1 MITALTGILKH
12 IAEDR
17 IGLSVG
23 PLVIEL
29 LIPAADVPLLE
40 GREDEE
46 ITFHTSMYI
55 EGDMSGG
62 AAVPR
67 IIGFLRPSDRD
78 FFHQFITVKGIGP
91 KKALKLIQDHGTAKN
106 VIANADKLSGKLAEC
121 VKAFA
126 PKYELTRQLVTL
138 RKDTP
143 IEFDLRDCDTSRLR
157 LTRLQAV
164 FEELGF
170 TRLKDQ
176 LAALLAERGDTA
188 QPDDTVPVA
197 KPAPDLFLSA
207 ADCLGVA
214 PAACLVFEDSPNG
227 ILAARAAG
235 MRCVVVPGAITSRL
249 TLPPADLVLASL
261 DALPLDEIVAR
272 VSSTPL

>member
-91 KKALKLIQDHGTAKN
+91 KKALKAMMLPAAEVAHAIELKDAGTLTKLPMIGRRAAEQIIAELAGKVGRFVSTGIAALPRRRAGAALSAVEEDAVSALVALGERRADAEGLLDRVKSSGTATP
-106 VIANADKLSGKLAEC
+106 AE
-121 VKAFA
+121 VD
-126 PKYELTRQLVTL
+126 ELIREML
-138 RKDTP
+138 R
-143 IEFDLRDCDTSRLR
+143 
-157 LTRLQAV
+157 
-164 FEELGF
+164 
-170 TRLKDQ
+170 
-176 LAALLAERGDTA
+176 
-188 QPDDTVPVA
+188 
-197 KPAPDLFLSA
+197 
-207 ADCLGVA
+207 
-214 PAACLVFEDSPNG
+214 
-227 ILAARAAG
+227 
-235 MRCVVVPGAITSRL
+235 
-249 TLPPADLVLASL
+249 
-261 DALPLDEIVAR
+261 AR
-272 VSSTPL
+272 VVR